1 MRASNTLPVPT
12 RKIMKNQNLVIT
24 AGTHNGPIHADDVVA
39 AAILRAIYP
48 GIEFVRTRD
57 AAVLADLDVIFDVG
71 GVYDPETGRYD
82 HHQDT
87 GLRRRGQ
94 RDGEEGAHLASAGLI
109 WRNFGPE
116 AIAASGIDL
125 GGASLARVHQ
135 VVDQDFV
142 SKIDSLDTG
151 AGQPGTGFTLSHLVG
166 AINPNWNED
175 PQEEDFTA
183 AFEAAVGMFV
193 PVIKLMIKNAV
204 AQVAAEDIVAEAV
217 HNIARHERILV
228 LDRFAPWQGGVARE
242 EGVLDQPLLYVVFP
256 APGGKQWNVQCV
268 PGEEAFSKRKPL
280 PEAWAPDRKGLRNKD
295 LADVTG
301 VADAVFCHDG
311 RFIAGAESR
320 EGAIALALQAV
331 ES

>member
-1 MRASNTLPVPT
+1 
-12 RKIMKNQNLVIT
+12 MKNQNLVIT

-39 AAILRAIYP
+39 AAILRLIYP
-48 GIEFVRTRD
+48 GIEFKRTRD

-71 GVYDPETGRYD
+71 GVYDPAIGRYD

-87 GLRRRGQ
+87 GLRRGQ

-125 GGASLARVHQ
+125 GGTSLARVHQ
-135 VVDQDFV
+135 VVDQDFM

-151 AGQPGTGFTLSHLVG
+151 AGNPGTGFTISHLVG

-175 PQEEDFTA
+175 PQESDFMS
-183 AFEAAVGMFV
+183 AFEAAVGMLV
-193 PVIKLMIKNAV
+193 PVIKLMIKNAA
-204 AQVAAEDIVAEAV
+204 AQAAAEEIVAEAV
-217 HNIARHERILV
+217 QAMPRDERILV
-228 LDRFAPWQGGVARE
+228 LDRFAPWQSGVARA

-268 PGEEAFSKRKPL
+268 PGEEAFSKRKAL
-280 PEAWAPDRKGLRNKD
+280 PEAWAPDGKGFRGAD
-295 LADVTG
+295 LAAVTG
-301 VADAVFCHDG
+301 VSDAVFCHGG
-311 RFIAGAESR
+311 RFIAGADSK
-320 EGAIALALQAV
+320 EGAYALAQLAV
-331 ES
+331 VG